1 MMFVLVDCNNFYVS
15 CERVFN
21 PKLKN
26 RPVIV
31 LSNNDGCIVSRSDE
45 FKKLGVSV
53 GAPFFKVKEQILK
66 LNTAVFSSNYTL
78 YRNMS
83 DRVMQ
88 SLSFFCDDL
97 EIYSID
103 EAFLKIPDLS
113 PEELTQFGQEIKETV
128 EKWTGIPVSVGIA
141 KTKTLAKAANEIAK
155 INFRKGAGDLKGVLY
170 LDLNDSDK
178 YLEKLEISEVW
189 GVGRK
194 YTKKLQAEGIYFAKD
209 FKDKSLDWIEKK
221 MTIVGR
227 KTAQELNGI
236 VCFDLENNPEPK
248 KGILSSRSFGKKVTD
263 IKDLSQAVAYH
274 AGIVGE
280 KLRKQKSVAGRISV
294 FVISNRF
301 LDNFYYNSQAINLP
315 ISSNDTVELTK
326 KALEGLENIFKKG
339 ISYKK
344 VGTMATELTSED
356 EIQLSLYEDCD
367 DRREAVNK
375 T

>member
-339 ISYKK
+339 ISFWVANSNPTRIK
-344 VGTMATELTSED
+344 
-356 EIQLSLYEDCD
+356 
-367 DRREAVNK
+367 
-375 T
+375 